1 MCLNSKC
8 SKVNFFILTRSDAR
22 IKYLIMD
29 AVNYLKF
36 YLALKARK
44 MKSFRKT
51 LKGYRNMYVIY
62 VSACS
67 KFNLLKLIEFNIQ
80 GVLSKT
86 LRTRICAIRNMDI
99 N

>member
-29 AVNYLKF
+29 AVNDLKF
-36 YLALKARK
+36 YLVPKTRK

-51 LKGYRNMYVIY
+51 TKGYRKIY
-62 VSACS
+62 VRYISVCS
-67 KFNLLKLIEFNIQ
+67 TFKLLK
-80 GVLSKT
+80 
-86 LRTRICAIRNMDI
+86 
-99 N
+99 